1 MILRKELL
9 IKMPKMVYTKKYL
22 DYLKENDSI
31 ESWEEGFMNGYLSD
45 DEN

>member
-1 MILRKELL
+1 MTLKKELS
-9 IKMPKMVYTKKYL
+9 IKMWKMVYTKRSL

-45 DEN
+45 DES